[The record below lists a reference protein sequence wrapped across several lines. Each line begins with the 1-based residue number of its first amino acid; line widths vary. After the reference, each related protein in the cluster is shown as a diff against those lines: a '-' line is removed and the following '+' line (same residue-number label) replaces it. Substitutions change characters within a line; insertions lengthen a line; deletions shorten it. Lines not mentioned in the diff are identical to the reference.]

1 MRLREEDVKEK
12 RKGEDKKRRWEWIKM
27 RKKKMRKDQYK
38 KENKEDVE
46 YGKED

>member
-1 MRLREEDVKEK
+1 
-12 RKGEDKKRRWEWIKM
+12 M
-27 RKKKMRKDQYK
+27 RKKKMRKDQNK